1 VIIRLLSAGTSFK
14 GLGRYLAHDADK
26 APTSNRVEWTHTLNL
41 ANNEVPEAINEMLWT
56 YRAADQLKRA
66 AGIRPGSH
74 PLKNPVKH
82 FSLGWDRSDPQT
94 REHMISTVKTY
105 LDHMGWAEHQAVIFC
120 HNDRHPHVHVML
132 NAVHPETGR
141 ALDDG
146 HEWRRSQSFALR
158 YEREQGKMF
167 CAQRLLPEDQ
177 REPAPTREAWMK
189 MKEAERQFAQAE
201 AGRMVRAPDY
211 FERVDQPRWQAKEW
225 ELLRNYQKDQRIDFF
240 AEGKE
245 LFREKRN
252 EVFREVREEFRPEWR
267 AYFKAK
273 RDGMEADPLNE
284 MKADILAKQNT
295 ELERRRDEAC
305 ASLLERRENEYTLLK
320 GRQKEERAELTARQQ
335 QGLRSFQLLDRNY
348 DRDDLFPTDRAEHR
362 ENMSAGDERSAA
374 KSFSEA
380 ARETCE
386 PSQAA
391 KDSERESRDEHQP
404 EFDETPN
411 TERHRVRD
419 PLDAAGLLGLGA
431 LGTIANIGERLFD
444 GFMGGGA
451 QARPRQAAPAH
462 RQSKS
467 AAQERKAR
475 ATETQIRAV
484 ENQAAEV
491 ERLQAY
497 WQERGRRRGRDRD

>member
-1 VIIRLLSAGTSFK
+1 LIIRLLSAGKSFK

-66 AGIRPGSH
+66 AGIRPGNH

-94 REHMISTVKTY
+94 REHMIDTAKAY
-105 LDHMGWAEHQAVIFC
+105 LDHMGWADHQAVIFC

-158 YEREQGKMF
+158 YEREQGKIF
-167 CAQRLLPEDQ
+167 CGQRLLPEDQ

-189 MKEAERQFAQAE
+189 MKEAERQFAHAE

-211 FERVDQPRWQAKEW
+211 FERGDQPRWQAKEW
-225 ELLRNYQKDQRIDFF
+225 ELLRNYQKDQRIEFF

-267 AYFKAK
+267 AYFQA
-273 RDGMEADPLNE
+273 RREGTEADRLSE
-284 MKADILAKQNT
+284 MKADILARQNA

-305 ASLLERRENEYTLLK
+305 ASLLKHRENEYSQLK
-320 GRQKEERAELTARQQ
+320 LRQKEERAELTARQQ
-335 QGLRSFQLLDRNY
+335 QGLRSFQLL
-348 DRDDLFPTDRAEHR
+348 
-362 ENMSAGDERSAA
+362 ERSYDPDEHSNVGGAQPHERTLA
-374 KSFSEA
+374 EEDRRAPENFGAA

-391 KDSERESRDEHQP
+391 KESERESQDEHQP
-404 EFDETPN
+404 EFNETPN
-411 TERHRVRD
+411 PERHRVRD

-431 LGTIANIGERLFD
+431 LGAIADIGERLFE

-462 RQSKS
+462 HKAKS
-467 AAQERKAR
+467 AGRERKAR
-475 ATETQIRAV
+475 ATEAQSRAV
-484 ENQAAEV
+484 ESQAAEA
-491 ERLQAY
+491 EQLQAY
-497 WQERGRRRGRDRD
+497 WRERGRRRGRDRD